1 MKKILL
7 GMLLAF
13 PSILSAQYTG
23 KVYVDTNHNGRYDK
37 GETLMKGISVSDG
50 LNVVQ
55 TDGKGQF
62 TLPGHEKARFVFITT
77 PSGYK
82 TENAYYHRIEGKEV
96 SYDFGLLRYNAV
108 QTDGS
113 HRFIHISDTEIGE
126 AQGQDEWTEGMREY
140 AANEKVAFIIHT
152 GDICYVGGLNSHIK
166 VMNSSNMPE
175 TQVFY
180 AIGNHDLVAGKYGEE
195 LFEKI
200 YGPTFY
206 SFEVGNVHYIVTPM
220 PGGDYSPSYRMNE
233 VFSWMANDLKYVDKN
248 KAIYVSTIPFPEN
261 ADVRILNLH

>member
-82 TENAYYHRIEGKEV
+82 NREC
-96 SYDFGLLRYNAV
+96 LL
-108 QTDGS
+108 S
-113 HRFIHISDTEIGE
+113 
-126 AQGQDEWTEGMREY
+126 
-140 AANEKVAFIIHT
+140 
-152 GDICYVGGLNSHIK
+152 
-166 VMNSSNMPE
+166 
-175 TQVFY
+175 
-180 AIGNHDLVAGKYGEE
+180 
-195 LFEKI
+195 
-200 YGPTFY
+200 
-206 SFEVGNVHYIVTPM
+206 
-220 PGGDYSPSYRMNE
+220 SYRRQRSQLRLRT
-233 VFSWMANDLKYVDKN
+233 FAL
-248 KAIYVSTIPFPEN
+248 
-261 ADVRILNLH
+261 